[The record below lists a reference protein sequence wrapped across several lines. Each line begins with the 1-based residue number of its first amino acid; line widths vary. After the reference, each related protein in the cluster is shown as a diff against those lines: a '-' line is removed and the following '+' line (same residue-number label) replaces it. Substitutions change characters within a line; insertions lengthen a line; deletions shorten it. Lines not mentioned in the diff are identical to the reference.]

1 MITRD
6 RISAGCPTLA
16 ARTVHSCHGNGS
28 KGEKM
33 YAATHIKKF
42 VLIVLLQRLSSP
54 FLLDNPERDG
64 GGQRTWGRSGRYKSA
79 STAVHLRLL
88 GFYDCGKEQNLAG

>member
-1 MITRD
+1 MEME
-6 RISAGCPTLA
+6 
-16 ARTVHSCHGNGS
+16 ARG
-28 KGEKM
+28 KKM